1 MSAQTQV
8 SDQVK
13 EACRK
18 KCESGKYE
26 TGQGTC
32 ALICMEENNPRSIPG
47 GCPKAV
53 AVFRHTLEALRLPH
67 WEDD

>member
-1 MSAQTQV
+1 MEA
-8 SDQVK
+8 SDRVK
-13 EACRK
+13 KLCND
-18 KCESGKYE
+18 KCQSLKYE

-32 ALICMEENNPRSIPG
+32 ALICMEHIDPRSIPG
-47 GCPKAV
+47 GCPKRV